1 MTKLKICS
9 IEDNRPIKMTIEIS
23 AAAHKNLIRYAEVL
37 ERESGQKISDP
48 KKLIAPML
56 VKFMETDRAFLK
68 AKRANLIIDILGKEN
83 VESSI

>member
-1 MTKLKICS
+1 
-9 IEDNRPIKMTIEIS
+9 MTIEIS